1 MGVWSVD
8 DSRGPLT
15 NTMGGNDRDPWET
28 RRHNTGSPPNA
39 PDTRVTIGANGWM
52 WASPAERPYICE
64 KKNRQNAPGL
74 CRWDAYRANVNINE
88 ACMCP
93 ATELTC
99 RAERPQCHWYKD
111 PNSVFKECIS
121 NSERFYGMLQKLLL
135 KRGKKDFAIKIRY
148 GATAARGKLPLGPW
162 GPSIIGHGDRHS
174 MMSRRPM
181 GGMMGRPSGGMF
193 GRPSGGM
200 FGHQF
205 GGGMM
210 GGGMFG
216 RQFGGGMFGRQFG
229 GGMMGGGFGGMS
241 PHQHHGPMRRH

>member
-1 MGVWSVD
+1 MG
-8 DSRGPLT
+8 
-15 NTMGGNDRDPWET
+15 
-28 RRHNTGSPPNA
+28 
-39 PDTRVTIGANGWM
+39 
-52 WASPAERPYICE
+52 
-64 KKNRQNAPGL
+64 
-74 CRWDAYRANVNINE
+74 
-88 ACMCP
+88 
-93 ATELTC
+93 
-99 RAERPQCHWYKD
+99 
-111 PNSVFKECIS
+111 S

-174 MMSRRPM
+174 MMSRRP
-181 GGMMGRPSGGMF
+181 SGGMF
-193 GRPSGGM
+193 GR
-200 FGHQF
+200 QF

-241 PHQHHGPMRRH
+241 PHQRHGPMRRH